1 MERIVRRDF
10 MVLGFVAAS
19 ERRYS
24 GNSSLDYELIE
35 MDVNPPRR
43 RHDYPI
49 LGMVY
54 GVRFI

>member
-1 MERIVRRDF
+1 M
-10 MVLGFVAAS
+10 LGFVAAS
-19 ERRYS
+19 ERRNS
-24 GNSSLDYELIE
+24 GHSSLDYDLIE

-43 RHDYPI
+43 LHDHPI